1 MYNTEIRSFLG
12 FPQKFTVTFAM
23 KKKILILTVL
33 IMSVLSFAGCGE
45 KEYSETFFAMDTV
58 MTITAY
64 GDGAKE
70 ASYKAYKE
78 IVRLEKLLSVTDEE
92 SEIYALNHRT
102 TSNVSSETANLITE
116 AVKISNETD
125 GAFDITL
132 YPISLLWGFTGDE
145 NRIPKEDEIKTALKY
160 TGYKKIA
167 VNGNN
172 VSLPDKMML
181 DLGGIAKGYASDR
194 VCEILK
200 ENGIKSAVVSLGGNV
215 RTIGKKP
222 NGSLWKVGIA
232 SPFGKESEQSIKVG
246 ESAVVT
252 SGGYQR
258 NFTVDGKTYHHIID
272 PKNGYPAESE
282 IASVTVITKNGAEA
296 DALSTAFFVMG
307 AEKTK
312 EYCKNHSGISAV
324 IIMQD
329 GEILKC

>member
-1 MYNTEIRSFLG
+1 
-12 FPQKFTVTFAM
+12 M
-23 KKKILILTVL
+23 KKKILILTLLIITVL
-33 IMSVLSFAGCGE
+33 FLASCGE
-45 KEYSETFFAMDTV
+45 EEYSETFFAMDTV

-70 ASYKAYKE
+70 ASEEAYKE

-116 AVKISNETD
+116 AVKISGETE

-132 YPISLLWGFTGDE
+132 YPVSLLWGFTEDE
-145 NRIPKEDEIKTALKY
+145 NRVPKEDEIKTVLKN
-160 TGYKKIA
+160 TGYKKI
-167 VNGNN
+167 VINENN
-172 VSLPDKMML
+172 VLIPDKMML

-222 NGSLWKVGIA
+222 NGSLWKIGIA
-232 SPFGKESEQSIKVG
+232 SPFGGDSEQSVEVG

-272 PKNGYPAESE
+272 PKNGYPAESD

-312 EYCKNHSGISAV
+312 EYCKNHSGVSAV

-329 GEILKC
+329 GEIIKC